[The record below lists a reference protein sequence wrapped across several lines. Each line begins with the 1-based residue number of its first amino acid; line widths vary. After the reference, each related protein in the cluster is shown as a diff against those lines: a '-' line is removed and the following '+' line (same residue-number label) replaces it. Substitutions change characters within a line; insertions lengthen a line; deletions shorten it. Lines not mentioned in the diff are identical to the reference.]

1 VGASPAEA
9 FEQAALALT
18 AVMSDPA
25 TVQPREAVSVT
36 CDAPDMELL
45 FVEWLDRVI
54 YETATRRMF
63 FSRFVVRIE
72 GLRLT
77 GQAWGESIDP
87 ARHPLVVEIKA
98 ATLTSLRVAQGADG
112 LWTAQCVVDV

>member
-1 VGASPAEA
+1 
-9 FEQAALALT
+9 
-18 AVMSDPA
+18 
-25 TVQPREAVSVT
+25 
-36 CDAPDMELL
+36 
-45 FVEWLDRVI
+45 
-54 YETATRRMF
+54 
-63 FSRFVVRIE
+63 
-72 GLRLT
+72 LT